1 MKFGMLLI
9 VFSALCFNM
18 LTFSNAFAEDEVA
31 QPDEQAQPS
40 RAEYGYLLKKVLIIK
55 AFDDLAGSF
64 YDNVN

>member
-9 VFSALCFNM
+9 VFCALCFNM

-40 RAEYGYLLKKVLIIK
+40 RAE
-55 AFDDLAGSF
+55 
-64 YDNVN
+64 